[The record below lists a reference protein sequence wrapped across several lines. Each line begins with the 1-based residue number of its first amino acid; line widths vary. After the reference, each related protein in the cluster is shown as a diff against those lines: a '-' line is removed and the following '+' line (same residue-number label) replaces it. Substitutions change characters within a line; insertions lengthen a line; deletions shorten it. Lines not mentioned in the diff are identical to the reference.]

1 MVYSID
7 IKLRRA
13 DGADRADGA
22 VGDKVAVGVDR
33 TDVAAICIL

>member
-1 MVYSID
+1 MVYSVD
-7 IKLRRA
+7 IGLRRA
-13 DGADRADGA
+13 DGADGA